1 MYLFNNKAKRLFI
14 YISML
19 FISILYTSCNSSD
32 DEDKNNA
39 NSYSESSF
47 VDTID
52 LATNDSNGNFNI
64 LNTSEENF
72 NFVISDSKKFFDA
85 NFIKKIHSG
94 STSVMINISN
104 LDGVVRFFAIKEDD
118 LRKYETTKDIPDSEI
133 ITSIDFDTN
142 FGGTWNP
149 FGVPSTVSKKGAIF
163 VNNYTDSILLVIPE
177 NQNNSPE
184 GRINRGQKNVKVP
197 FLIGT
202 NFVYFIDVSTGS
214 IIEYH
219 EIFVSYQSSPYIN
232 VGKPDSYPVEPGILQ
247 IFNNTNKIYSVQNM
261 ITDQYLINNDCNCTD
276 VGPNTTGM
284 FEINPG
290 VIQLLLTNI
299 NSSSI
304 TSEFFNVSESQVV
317 NLTIQNNAISINPI
331 INNAPTS
338 NIIKPEN
345 QSSFIVNDNILFEG
359 LGNDTEDGLLE
370 SNSLIWS
377 SSIDGEIGYGKTL
390 TKNNLST
397 GTHII
402 TLTAHD
408 SNEAEG
414 IYTIT
419 IYISPNLP
427 SSPLNLKA
435 TPGNSDILITW
446 NYVEAATSYKIYWS
460 NEPGVSKTNNAG
472 FFLTELNLYNH
483 HNLQNGIKYYY
494 VVTSINNFGEGVESL
509 EINATI
515 NNAPTPTITKPENQ
529 SSFTVNDNI
538 LFEGL
543 GYDTEDGLLESN
555 SLIWSS
561 SIDGEIGYGKTLTKN
576 NLSTGTHII
585 TLTAHDSNEA
595 EGISTITIYISPN
608 LPSSPLNLKA
618 KPGNSDILITWTYV
632 EAATS
637 YKIYWSN
644 EPGVSKT
651 NNAGFFLTELNSYN
665 HHNLKNGIKY
675 YYVVTSINNFGEGVE
690 SLEINAI
697 LNNVPIPTIIKPENQ
712 SSFTVNDNILFE
724 GLGNDTED
732 GLLESNSLIWSS
744 SIDGEIGY
752 GKTLTK
758 NNLSTGT
765 HIITLTA
772 RDSNDA
778 EGIYTI
784 TIYISPNLPSS
795 PLNLK
800 AKPGNSDILI
810 TWNYVEAALSYTI
823 YWSNEPGV
831 SKTNNAGFFSTELN
845 SYNHN
850 NLHNGIK
857 YFYIVT
863 SKNIFGESVESM
875 EINATPFSDP
885 SPSNNDSP
893 DDATKI
899 NFNQEYQENISSRSD
914 VDYFKFQI
922 YSPGNIVVKLS
933 HETIMSSTAT
943 YWKAYLYNENT
954 FDSHLNS
961 LTLKGSNRISTFQ
974 EGLPIGT
981 YYIKVTDI
989 SYSSDNYYL
998 TIEFEPSDLYEK
1010 SPNDSIATATEID
1023 LNKEYTGNISSSSDI
1038 DYYKFILNKSDTVTI
1053 SLSHETLSASTAT
1066 YWKIFLYGEDDIENA
1081 ISTLTLKG
1089 SEKSSYLQEYLTPGN
1104 YYIKLKDISYD
1115 PDQYHLQVD

>member
-1 MYLFNNKAKRLFI
+1 
-14 YISML
+14 ML

-414 IYTIT
+414 I
-419 IYISPNLP
+419 
-427 SSPLNLKA
+427 
-435 TPGNSDILITW
+435 
-446 NYVEAATSYKIYWS
+446 
-460 NEPGVSKTNNAG
+460 
-472 FFLTELNLYNH
+472 
-483 HNLQNGIKYYY
+483 
-494 VVTSINNFGEGVESL
+494 
-509 EINATI
+509 
-515 NNAPTPTITKPENQ
+515 
-529 SSFTVNDNI
+529 
-538 LFEGL
+538 
-543 GYDTEDGLLESN
+543 
-555 SLIWSS
+555 
-561 SIDGEIGYGKTLTKN
+561 
-576 NLSTGTHII
+576 
-585 TLTAHDSNEA
+585 
-595 EGISTITIYISPN
+595 STITIYISPN

-724 GLGNDTED
+724 GLGYDTED